1 MENSK
6 DIHTN
11 CGMNKILKIIGSK
24 WTVLIIHNLLEGTRR
39 FGELQRL
46 LPGISPKTLTQRLS
60 ELEQAGVLERKVFAE
75 VPLHVEYSLTKKGLS
90 LNEVFLKMVEWG
102 QKA

>member
-1 MENSK
+1 
-6 DIHTN
+6 
-11 CGMNKILKIIGSK
+11 MNKILKIIGSK